1 VVGIA
6 QDDLGADLFN
16 LRRSHPFDCGLG
28 ANGHEN
34 GGLNI
39 AVASLENSTSRL
51 TVFFEHCEHLL
62 EVSS

>member
-1 VVGIA
+1 MIGIA
-6 QDDLGADLFN
+6 QDDLRADLFN
-16 LRRSHPFDCGLG
+16 LCRGHPFDCGLG

-34 GGLNI
+34 GSLNI
-39 AVASLENSTSRL
+39 AVASLENSASRL